1 MKQVNENGFWRI
13 ENNPI
18 SQVGVFPYLGKNISD
33 QLEPNKIYFVYR
45 PASEL
50 FAPETLES
58 FNSTPLPLVD
68 EHEMLG
74 DGATPAENKG
84 IHGVISN
91 VRQDGKLLVGDI
103 SIYSETMK
111 DEINRGKKD
120 LSMGYYCEYDLQEGE
135 YDGQHYDAVQRN
147 LRGNHV
153 ALVDQG
159 RCGHSVR
166 VYDHFSIEEQTAA
179 QDADDQD
186 TARED
191 GNNSLENNEGIME
204 AKDAQ
209 FEESKHPRADNG
221 QFTSGSGGGGS
232 SGGKSEIEKH
242 VVIATQPKSST
253 NKNNSS
259 QSSGTKTN
267 KKDGDIPD
275 SLVKRVVSGA
285 KMRDEISNR
294 FKENSTHP
302 KEIKEIWKYSKD
314 PQGLATSYWHLTTLK
329 EMLKESCTK
338 AHSWHYGDD
347 DLKQILK
354 GAQNAF
360 NKVNELATSSARDDK
375 SAKVLSKLKST
386 AEEFNSFLDKCIE
399 KKRALRQKQGY
410 SYSSDPEYFNNYK
423 IKNTANDSGYIA
435 SLKGAD
441 SVSKEENKMAE
452 ELKARDGDLVIKHDD
467 EEEVKDAS
475 VDKRELIREIGAIA
489 GQAGMSEE
497 LVRTLM
503 HKAEQLAYNGS
514 EQSEAT
520 DACGKDE
527 DAEMEEEF
535 KETEDSN
542 EEKDEEKISKLVEKK
557 VEDALNGIDLL
568 ALVEA
573 KKNMLE
579 KVRPLVG
586 DFDASK
592 MTNNDIAKYAC
603 DKLNI
608 KATSDSANDV
618 LDCYLN
624 MKGNT
629 KIYSTAD
636 SMDDSAD
643 DIIARYKRGE

>member
-1 MKQVNENGFWRI
+1 MRQHN
-13 ENNPI
+13 
-18 SQVGVFPYLGKNISD
+18 
-33 QLEPNKIYFVYR
+33 
-45 PASEL
+45 
-50 FAPETLES
+50 TLLVRLTDDAD
-58 FNSTPLPLVD
+58 FQLVD
-68 EHEMLG
+68 DVNM
-74 DGATPAENKG
+74 
-84 IHGVISN
+84 
-91 VRQDGKLLVGDI
+91 
-103 SIYSETMK
+103 
-111 DEINRGKKD
+111 
-120 LSMGYYCEYDLQEGE
+120 
-135 YDGQHYDAVQRN
+135 
-147 LRGNHV
+147 
-153 ALVDQG
+153 
-159 RCGHSVR
+159 
-166 VYDHFSIEEQTAA
+166 A

-186 TARED
+186 TSRED

-221 QFTSGSGGGGS
+221 QFTSGGGEPKGS
-232 SGGKSEIEKH
+232 AG
-242 VVIATQPKSST
+242 
-253 NKNNSS
+253 NSNE
-259 QSSGTKTN
+259 N
-267 KKDGDIPD
+267 KKVDNQN
-275 SLVKRVVSGA
+275 V
-285 KMRDEISNR
+285 
-294 FKENSTHP
+294 P
-302 KEIKEIWKYSKD
+302 KTFRSPFSSVGINLED
-314 PQGLATSYWHLTTLK
+314 PYTL
-329 EMLKESCTK
+329 L
-338 AHSWHYGDD
+338 
-347 DLKQILK
+347 
-354 GAQNAF
+354 N
-360 NKVNELATSSARDDK
+360 
-375 SAKVLSKLKST
+375 
-386 AEEFNSFLDKCIE
+386 
-399 KKRALRQKQGY
+399 Y
-410 SYSSDPEYFNNYK
+410 SYIKKNIETKIKDFSDFVENKTGSLKKVGEMQLEMAKAELERLENFYK
-423 IKNTANDSGYIA
+423 KAKEDPMVQKLFQRKNTAKDSGYSA

-441 SVSKEENKMAE
+441 SVSKEENKMTE

-467 EEEVKDAS
+467 EEEEVKDAS

-503 HKAEQLAYNGS
+503 QKAEQLAYNGS

-535 KETEDSN
+535 KETEDSDD
-542 EEKDEEKISKLVEKK
+542 EKDDEKISKLVEKK

-568 ALVEA
+568 ALIEA

-636 SMDDSAD
+636 SIDDSAD

>member
-18 SQVGVFPYLGKNISD
+18 SQVGVFPYLGKNISEE
-33 QLEPNKIYFVYR
+33 LEPNKIYFVYR

-74 DGATPAENKG
+74 DGATPAEHKG

-120 LSMGYYCEYDLQEGE
+120 LSMGYYCEYDLEEGDYE
-135 YDGQHYDAVQRN
+135 GQHYDAVQRN

-159 RCGHSVR
+159 RCGHAVR
-166 VYDHFSIEEQTAA
+166 VYDHFSIEEQQAT
-179 QDADDQD
+179 QDVADQD
-186 TARED
+186 TTRED
-191 GNNSLENNEGIME
+191 GN
-204 AKDAQ
+204 
-209 FEESKHPRADNG
+209 
-221 QFTSGSGGGGS
+221 
-232 SGGKSEIEKH
+232 
-242 VVIATQPKSST
+242 
-253 NKNNSS
+253 
-259 QSSGTKTN
+259 
-267 KKDGDIPD
+267 
-275 SLVKRVVSGA
+275 
-285 KMRDEISNR
+285 
-294 FKENSTHP
+294 
-302 KEIKEIWKYSKD
+302 
-314 PQGLATSYWHLTTLK
+314 
-329 EMLKESCTK
+329 
-338 AHSWHYGDD
+338 
-347 DLKQILK
+347 
-354 GAQNAF
+354 
-360 NKVNELATSSARDDK
+360 
-375 SAKVLSKLKST
+375 
-386 AEEFNSFLDKCIE
+386 
-399 KKRALRQKQGY
+399 
-410 SYSSDPEYFNNYK
+410 
-423 IKNTANDSGYIA
+423 KNTANDSGYIA

-467 EEEVKDAS
+467 EEEEVKDAS

-489 GQAGMSEE
+489 GQAGMSDE

-503 HKAEQLAYNGS
+503 EKAEQLAYNGS

-535 KETEDSN
+535 KETEDSDD
-542 EEKDEEKISKLVEKK
+542 EEKDDEKISKLVEKK
-557 VEDALNGIDLL
+557 VEDALNGIDFL

-629 KIYSTAD
+629 KIYSTVD

>member
-33 QLEPNKIYFVYR
+33 KLEPNKIYFVYR
-45 PASEL
+45 SAEEL

-120 LSMGYYCEYDLQEGE
+120 LSMGYYCEYDLEEGDYE
-135 YDGQHYDAVQRN
+135 GQHYDAVQRN

-186 TARED
+186 TTRDDES
-191 GNNSLENNEGIME
+191 NNLENNEEIME

-221 QFTSGSGGGGS
+221 QFTSGSGGSGKSNPDANKSSNAGGS
-232 SGGKSEIEKH
+232 FF
-242 VVIATQPKSST
+242 
-253 NKNNSS
+253 
-259 QSSGTKTN
+259 
-267 KKDGDIPD
+267 
-275 SLVKRVVSGA
+275 GA
-285 KMRDEISNR
+285 KLSPAALEVAKSVKYRHAEKSV
-294 FKENSTHP
+294 KEDLLQRYGQNGEALWNLYNDAKHAQKVAHALEDASFP
-302 KEIKEIWKYSKD
+302 ASD
-314 PQGLATSYWHLTTLK
+314 FAT
-329 EMLKESCTK
+329 
-338 AHSWHYGDD
+338 
-347 DLKQILK
+347 
-354 GAQNAF
+354 
-360 NKVNELATSSARDDK
+360 
-375 SAKVLSKLKST
+375 
-386 AEEFNSFLDKCIE
+386 EEA
-399 KKRALRQKQGY
+399 KKRAGKATKEDVENMFKEADNLGNRFQAKLKELENQRKKQ
-410 SYSSDPEYFNNYK
+410 
-423 IKNTANDSGYIA
+423 KNTANDSGYIA

-441 SVSKEENKMAE
+441 SVNKEGNKMTE

-467 EEEVKDAS
+467 EEEEVKDAS

-503 HKAEQLAYNGS
+503 QKAEQLAYNGS

-535 KETEDSN
+535 KETEDSD
-542 EEKDEEKISKLVEKK
+542 EEKDDEKISKLVEKK
-557 VEDALNGIDLL
+557 VEDALNGINLL
-568 ALVEA
+568 ALIEA

-618 LDCYLN
+618 LNCYLK